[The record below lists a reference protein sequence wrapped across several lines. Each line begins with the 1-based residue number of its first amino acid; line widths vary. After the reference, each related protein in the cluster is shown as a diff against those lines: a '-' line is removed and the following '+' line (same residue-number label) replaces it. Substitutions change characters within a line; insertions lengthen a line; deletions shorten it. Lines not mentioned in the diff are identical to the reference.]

1 MVLLETE
8 GKMIVSDN
16 IHDRKGIFEPAKD
29 VPVLMNVDVAVVG
42 GGVAGIAAAIAAARE
57 GAKTVL
63 IERDGCLGGTATVG
77 MMCVFQGVDF
87 SVVRGIFYEL
97 VKRLKEWQG
106 IMLDPNA
113 CHAPFDPEIFK
124 FISEQLILESNSEI
138 LYHACFANAIVRDK
152 VVEGIIVEAEEGR
165 RAILARITVDTSGNA
180 NVVATAGAPFEK
192 DEYVQPVTQV
202 FRMDHI
208 DLMRLVEYIKTNP
221 DQFYSAP
228 GQRTWLIDQ
237 DPPFFTVGGFFDL
250 IKYARRKK
258 ELYLPHDS
266 IWLGTLPRQ
275 GELFIN
281 TTRVGNVDGT
291 SSVDLSKAVID
302 TRKQMW
308 SVAKFL
314 IRYVPG
320 FEKAQIVDSGV
331 RIGVRE
337 TRRTIGEYMLT
348 KNDLLTGRRF
358 SDAIANYNF
367 PMDVHSPKGKEEG
380 HGWTL
385 VPASYDIPFG
395 CLIPKSYES
404 LLVGGRCISTDHEAH
419 GSTRSMPCCM
429 ATGQAAGVAAA
440 IAAKKGIT
448 IRDIDVRELRE
459 ALFRQGVL
467 LQE

>member
-1 MVLLETE
+1 
-8 GKMIVSDN
+8 MIFSDN
-16 IHDRKGIFEPAKD
+16 LHNRKEIFEPAKHI
-29 VPVLMNVDVAVVG
+29 PVLMNVDVAIVG

-77 MMCVFQGVDF
+77 MMCVFQGADF

-97 VKRLKEWQG
+97 VERLKEQQG
-106 IMLDPNA
+106 IVLGPNA

-124 FISEQLILESNSEI
+124 FVSEQMVLESGSEI
-138 LYHACFANAIVRDK
+138 LYHTYFSKAIVRDK
-152 VVEGIIVEAEEGR
+152 VVEGIIVETEGR
-165 RAILARITVDTSGNA
+165 RCAILAKNTIDTSGNA
-180 NVVATAGAPFEK
+180 DVIASVNAPFEK
-192 DEYVQPVTQV
+192 DKYLQPVTLV
-202 FRMDHI
+202 FRIDHV
-208 DLMRLVEYIKTNP
+208 DLMKLIEYIKANP
-221 DQFYSAP
+221 EQFYSAS

-250 IKYARRKK
+250 IRDAKSKK

-266 IWLGTLPRQ
+266 IWLGVLPRQ

-281 TTRVGNVDGT
+281 ATRVGNVDGT
-291 SSVDLSKAVID
+291 SSVDLTKAVID
-302 TRKQMW
+302 ARKQMW

-314 IRYVPG
+314 IRHVPG

-348 KNDLLTGRRF
+348 KDDLLTGRRF

-385 VPASYDIPFG
+385 VPASYDIPLR

-404 LLVGGRCISTDHEAH
+404 LLVGGRCISTDHEAY
-419 GSTRSMPCCM
+419 GSIRSMPCCM

-440 IAAKKGIT
+440 LAAKKGIA
-448 IRDIDVRELRE
+448 IRNIDIKELRD
-459 ALFRQGVL
+459 ALFRQGGL

>member
-1 MVLLETE
+1 MEAE
-8 GKMIVSDN
+8 GRIIFSDN
-16 IHDRKGIFEPAKD
+16 LNNKKEIFEPEKR
-29 VPVLMNVDVAVVG
+29 VPVLMNVDVAIVG

-77 MMCVFQGVDF
+77 MMCVFQGADF

-97 VKRLKEWQG
+97 VERLKEQQG
-106 IMLDPNA
+106 IVLGSNA

-124 FISEQLILESNSEI
+124 FVSEQMVLESGSKI
-138 LYHACFANAIVRDK
+138 LYHTYFSKVIVRDK
-152 VVEGIIVEAEEGR
+152 VVEGIIVETEGR
-165 RAILARITVDTSGNA
+165 RCAILAKNTIDTSGNA
-180 NVVATAGAPFEK
+180 DVIASVNAPFEK
-192 DEYVQPVTQV
+192 NEYVQPVSLV

-208 DLMRLVEYIKTNP
+208 DLMKLVEYIKTNP

-237 DPPFFTVGGFFDL
+237 DPPFFTVGGFFGL
-250 IKYARRKK
+250 IKYAKSKK
-258 ELYLPHDS
+258 ELYLPHES
-266 IWLGTLPRQ
+266 IWLGVLPRK

-281 TTRVGNVDGT
+281 ATRVVGVDGLNCI
-291 SSVDLSKAVID
+291 DLTKAIID

-320 FEKAQIVDSGV
+320 FKEAQIVDSGV

-337 TRRTIGEYMLT
+337 TRRAIGEYMLT
-348 KNDLLTGRRF
+348 KDDLLTGKRF

-385 VPASYDIPFG
+385 VPTSYDIPFRS
-395 CLIPKSYES
+395 LIPKNYKR

-440 IAAKKGIT
+440 IAANKGIA
-448 IRDIDVRELRE
+448 IRDIDIRELRN
-459 ALFRQGVL
+459 ALLKQNVL
-467 LQE
+467 LKE